1 MYFFQKQQKQT
12 KQPYVPP
19 NSVLLNNHNPFDEY
33 DIKEQRLKQQR
44 EAEKEKFQQQI
55 REFEEQHDPYQILN
69 ISRNASKTEVTKA
82 YKKLSLY
89 HHPDK
94 GGKEELFDLLTKAY
108 NTIIQRLE
116 FNKAKNKIEH
126 NDLKKSAKS
135 YYKKKDVN
143 KKQDF
148 DINKFNNA
156 FSENRLSDVNDR
168 GYGDWGEDIKNENIQ
183 GNITKS
189 NFNDMFNQS
198 RKTNNY
204 QKQIIHYEEP
214 VAMASGDLGFSE
226 LGQDE
231 IDNFTRS
238 ESDGSGLEYTD
249 YKNAYTINSKL
260 IDAEQI
266 TLDRPMSVNAMKQD
280 RENVSY
286 NMSDSMKR
294 QLEQKQLQEE
304 QKEFDRLQRVNLFD
318 ETAKEHYDR
327 MNKLMLG
334 R

>member
-1 MYFFQKQQKQT
+1 MYFFPRQEKK
-12 KQPYVPP
+12 PFVPP
-19 NSVLLNNHNPFDEY
+19 NSVLLNNNNPFDEY
-33 DIKEQRLKQQR
+33 DIRQQQQIKKQ
-44 EAEKEKFQQQI
+44 EMEKEKFMNEI
-55 REFEEQHDPYQILN
+55 KEFEERHDPYEILN
-69 ISRNASKTEVTKA
+69 IPRTANKSEVTKA

-94 GGKEELFDLLTKAY
+94 GGKEELFNILTKAY
-108 NTIIQRLE
+108 NTIIKRIE
-116 FNKAKNKIEH
+116 FNKAKKKIEH
-126 NDLKKSAKS
+126 DDLKKGAKS
-135 YYKKKDVN
+135 YYKKLDVN
-143 KKQDF
+143 QKQDF
-148 DINKFNNA
+148 DINKFNRT
-156 FSENRLSDVNDR
+156 FSENKISDVNDK
-168 GYGDWGEDIKNENIQ
+168 GYGDWNSEIKNENIQ

-198 RKTNNY
+198 RKTNDY
-204 QKQIIHYEEP
+204 SKQIINYEEP

-226 LGQDE
+226 LGQDN

-238 ESDGSGLEYTD
+238 ESDGNGLEYTD

-260 IDAEQI
+260 IDTEQM
-266 TLDRPMSVNAMKQD
+266 TLDRPISVNAMKQD

-286 NMSDSMKR
+286 NMSDTMKR